1 MGLGVFRD
9 DLLIGLGGW
18 WTPTEDC
25 QKWVQLPSG
34 TPDSKIN
41 EFSLK
46 KWFLNHS
53 TFLFDLRY
61 REEKSDLN

>member
-9 DLLIGLGGW
+9 DLLIGLVGW

-34 TPDSKIN
+34 APDSKIN
-41 EFSLK
+41 EFFFF
-46 KWFLNHS
+46 KWIKNRA